1 MIHTTIGDI
10 GHLFVIISFVA
21 ALISIFNFYK
31 AEKSPLPEMQKGWMK
46 NGQITYIIHG
56 LAVFGI
62 VITLFTI
69 ISNHYYEY
77 FYAWSHSSKVLPV
90 EYIISS
96 FWEGQEGS
104 FLLWSF
110 WNVLLGFIILLTN
123 KKWAPSVMVSFSV
136 VQAFLASMILGV
148 VIGDFKIGSSPFI
161 LLRDAMD
168 APIFNINPDY
178 VPEDGTGLNPLLQNY
193 WMVIHPPVLFLGY
206 ATTLIPFAYAIA
218 GLWKKDFKG
227 WVRPA
232 LPWALFSASILGV
245 GILMGGYWAYE
256 TLNFEGFWNW
266 DPVENASLVPWLVLV
281 ASIHTMITYKKSET
295 ALKASIILVLSV
307 FLMVLYATFM
317 VRSGVLGESSVH
329 SFTDLGLSGQLLLY
343 LLSFLIVSIVLAVVR
358 WKHIPS
364 TEKEVSTYSR
374 EFWIFMGATLL
385 CLMGFQILLPTS
397 IPVYNSIIQSFGGI
411 SNLAPPADQIAFYT
425 KWQMWFAI
433 GLAILS
439 GTGQFF
445 WWQKMKKSEVKESL
459 LFPILITLVV
469 SALIIVLG
477 RITNIPYILLIIAS
491 IYTIA
496 ANAKIFIKIVRSN
509 YKLSGGAI
517 AHIGIGMMLLGILFS
532 TGYSRTISLNETG
545 LLLTNSEEVE
555 DNFNQENIPL
565 FINDP
570 QTMGEY
576 TLTYKGRFFETY
588 DGGYVKAGYLE
599 NTPDENSKI
608 VKRKIQREDESL
620 NVGDTLQVYGA
631 NHYYKVDYLH
641 ANGDKF
647 SLFPRAQINADMG
660 GLISS
665 PDIKRKLTKDLYT
678 HVSSVPDPTQEI
690 EWSEAKEMEV
700 TFGEKFFLND
710 FVTVLEEVNRVDEI
724 EGEKLKGNDL
734 AVRATIKVYGDGEDY
749 ILNPYYLIRD
759 NMAGRISDENREIG
773 VKLNIENIKP
783 ESNTFTLSVRT
794 TQKDYIIL
802 KALEKPLINLLWI
815 GTLVLTIGFGMA
827 IYRRYSEF
835 YKMKRK
841 GLE

>member
-110 WNVLLGFIILLTN
+110 WNVLLGFVILLTN

-148 VIGDFKIGSSPFI
+148 VIGDLKIGSSPFI

-232 LPWALFSASILGV
+232 LPWALFSAAILGV

-411 SNLAPPADQIAFYT
+411 SNLAPPADQVEFYT

-459 LFPILITLVV
+459 LFPILITLMI

-477 RITNIPYILLIIAS
+477 RVTNIPYILLIIAS
-491 IYTIA
+491 VYTIV
-496 ANAKIFIKIVRSN
+496 ANAKIFIKIVKSN
-509 YKLSGGAI
+509 YKLSGGAV
-517 AHIGIGMMLLGILFS
+517 AHMGLGMMLLGILFS

-588 DGGYVKAGYLE
+588 DGGYVKATYLE
-599 NTPDENSKI
+599 DTQDENSKI
-608 VKRKIQREDESL
+608 VKREIKREDESL
-620 NVGDTLQVYGA
+620 NKGDTLRVYGA

-641 ANGDKF
+641 ASGDKF

-665 PDIKRKLTKDLYT
+665 PDIKRKFMKDLYT

-690 EWSEAKEMEV
+690 EWSEPKEMEV

-710 FVTVLEEVNRVDEI
+710 FVTVLEDVKRVDEI
-724 EGEKLKGNDL
+724 EGEKLKGEDL

-815 GTLVLTIGFGMA
+815 GTLVLTFGFGMA
-827 IYRRYSEF
+827 IFRRYSEF

>member
-31 AEKSPLPEMQKGWMK
+31 AEKSPLPELQKGWLK
-46 NGQITYIIHG
+46 NGQITFLLHG

-77 FYAWSHSSKVLPV
+77 FYAWSHSSRALPV

-104 FLLWSF
+104 FLLWLF

-123 KKWAPSVMVSFSV
+123 KKWAPSVMLSFAV
-136 VQAFLASMILGV
+136 VQAFLSSMILGV

-161 LLRDAMD
+161 LLREAMD

-206 ATTLIPFAYAIA
+206 ATTLIPFAYAIG

-232 LPWALFSASILGV
+232 LPWALFSAAILGV

-411 SNLAPPADQIAFYT
+411 SNLAPPADQVEFYT
-425 KWQMWFAI
+425 KWQMWFAV

-459 LFPILITLVV
+459 LFPILITLMI
-469 SALIIVLG
+469 SALIIVLAG
-477 RITNIPYILLIIAS
+477 MTNIPYIILVIAAV
-491 IYTIA
+491 YTIV
-496 ANAKIFIKIVRSN
+496 ANAKIFFKIVKSN

-517 AHIGIGMMLLGILFS
+517 AHIGLGMMLLGILFS

-576 TLTYKGRFFETY
+576 TLTYRGRFYETHS
-588 DGGYVKAGYLE
+588 GGYVKASYLE
-599 NTPDENSKI
+599 DTPNENFKI
-608 VKRKIQREDESL
+608 VKREIQREDENL
-620 NVGDTLQVYGA
+620 IKGDTLEVYGA

-641 ANGDKF
+641 ASGDKF

-665 PDIKRKLTKDLYT
+665 PDIKRTLTKDLYT

-690 EWSEAKEMEV
+690 EWSEAKEMDV
-700 TFGEKFFLND
+700 TFGENFFLND
-710 FVTVLEEVNRVDEI
+710 FVTVLEDVKRVEEI

-815 GTLVLTIGFGMA
+815 GTLVLTFGFGMA
-827 IYRRYSEF
+827 IFRRYSEF

>member
-1 MIHTTIGDI
+1 MIHTAIGDI

-46 NGQITYIIHG
+46 NGQITYVVHG

-110 WNVLLGFIILLTN
+110 WNVLLGFVILLTN

-148 VIGDFKIGSSPFI
+148 VIGDLKIGSSPFI

-168 APIFNINPDY
+168 APIFNINPNY

-206 ATTLIPFAYAIA
+206 ATTLIPFAYAIG
-218 GLWKKDFKG
+218 GLWKKDFIG

-232 LPWALFSASILGV
+232 LPWALFSAAILGV

-343 LLSFLIVSIVLAVVR
+343 LLSFLIISIVLAVVR

-411 SNLAPPADQIAFYT
+411 SNLAPPADQVEFYT
-425 KWQMWFAI
+425 KWQMWFAM

-445 WWQKMKKSEVKESL
+445 WWQKMKKSEVKDSL
-459 LFPILITLVV
+459 LMPILITLAI
-469 SALIIVLG
+469 SALIIVMAG
-477 RITNIPYILLIIAS
+477 MTNIPYILLVIAS
-491 IYTIA
+491 IYTIT
-496 ANAKIFIKIVRSN
+496 ANAKIFFKIVKSN

-517 AHIGIGMMLLGILFS
+517 AHMGLGMMLLGILFS
-532 TGYSRTISLNETG
+532 TGYSRTISVNDTG

-588 DGGYVKAGYLE
+588 DGGYVKASYLE
-599 NTPDENSKI
+599 NTSNENDKI
-608 VKRKIQREDESL
+608 VKREITREDESL
-620 NVGDTLQVYGA
+620 KKGDTLKVYGA

-641 ANGDKF
+641 ADGEKF

-665 PDIKRKLTKDLYT
+665 PDIRRKFTKDLYT

-690 EWSEAKEMEV
+690 EWSEAKKMDV

-710 FVTVLEEVNRVDEI
+710 FVTVLEEVKRVDEI
-724 EGEKLKGNDL
+724 EGEKLKGDDL

-759 NMAGRISDENREIG
+759 NMAGRMPDENREIG
-773 VKLNIENIKP
+773 IKLNIENIKP

-794 TQKDYIIL
+794 TQKDYVIL
-802 KALEKPLINLLWI
+802 KALEKPFINLLWI

-827 IYRRYSEF
+827 IFRRYSEF

>member
-1 MIHTTIGDI
+1 MIHTAIGDI
-10 GHLFVIISFVA
+10 GHLFVITSFVT

-31 AEKSPLPEMQKGWMK
+31 AEKSPLPEIQKGWMR
-46 NGQITYIIHG
+46 NGQVTFILHG
-56 LAVFGI
+56 VAVFGI
-62 VITLFTI
+62 VIILFTI

-77 FYAWSHSSKVLPV
+77 FYAWSHSSKVLPT

-104 FLLWSF
+104 FLLWLF
-110 WNVLLGFIILLTN
+110 WNVILGFIILLTN
-123 KKWAPSVMVSFSV
+123 KKWAPSVMVSFAV
-136 VQAFLASMILGV
+136 VQAFLSSMILGV
-148 VIGDFKIGSSPFI
+148 VIGDLKIGSSPFI

-168 APIFNINPDY
+168 APIFNIDPNY

-232 LPWALFSASILGV
+232 LPWALFSAAILGV

-343 LLSFLIVSIVLAVVR
+343 LLSFLIISVVLAVVR

-397 IPVYNSIIQSFGGI
+397 IPVYNAIIQSFGGI
-411 SNLAPPADQIAFYT
+411 SNLAPPADQVEFYT
-425 KWQMWFAI
+425 KWQMWFAV

-445 WWQKMKKSEVKESL
+445 WWQKMKKTEVKDSL
-459 LFPILITLVV
+459 LFPIVITLAV
-469 SALIIVLG
+469 SALIIVLAG
-477 RITNIPYILLIIAS
+477 MTNIAYILLVVASVYTIIA
-491 IYTIA
+491 
-496 ANAKIFIKIVRSN
+496 NGKIFFKIVKSN

-517 AHIGIGMMLLGILFS
+517 AHIGLGMMLLGILFS
-532 TGYSRTISLNETG
+532 TGYSRTISLNESG

-576 TLTYKGRFFETY
+576 TLTYRGRFFETY
-588 DGGYVKAGYLE
+588 DGGYVKAVYLE
-599 NTPDENSKI
+599 DTKDENAK
-608 VKRKIQREDESL
+608 VVRREIQREDESL
-620 NVGDTLQVYGA
+620 KIGDTLRVYGA

-641 ANGDKF
+641 ANGATF

-665 PDIKRKLTKDLYT
+665 PDIKRKLTRDLYT

-690 EWSEAKEMEV
+690 EWSEAKTMDV

-710 FVTVLEEVNRVDEI
+710 YVTVLEDVKRVDEI
-724 EGEKLKGNDL
+724 EGEKLIGNDL
-734 AVRATIKVYGDGEDY
+734 AVRATIKVYGDGENY

-759 NMAGRISDENREIG
+759 NMAGRIPDENSEIG
-773 VKLNIENIKP
+773 IKLNIANITP
-783 ESNTFTLSVRT
+783 ESNTFSLAVRT

-802 KALEKPLINLLWI
+802 KALEKPFINLLWI
-815 GTLVLTIGFGMA
+815 GTLVLTLGFSMA
-827 IYRRYSEF
+827 IFRRYSEF

>member
-1 MIHTTIGDI
+1 MIHTAIGDI
-10 GHLFVIISFVA
+10 GHLFVITSFVT

-31 AEKSPLPEMQKGWMK
+31 AEKSPLPEIQKGWMR
-46 NGQITYIIHG
+46 NGQVTFILHG
-56 LAVFGI
+56 VAVFGI

-77 FYAWSHSSKVLPV
+77 FYAWSHSSKVLPT

-104 FLLWSF
+104 FLLWLF
-110 WNVLLGFIILLTN
+110 WNVILGFIILLTN
-123 KKWAPSVMVSFSV
+123 KKWAPSVMVSFAV
-136 VQAFLASMILGV
+136 VQAFLSSMILGV
-148 VIGDFKIGSSPFI
+148 VIGDLKIGSSPFI

-168 APIFNINPDY
+168 APIFNIDPNY

-232 LPWALFSASILGV
+232 LPWALFSAAILGV

-343 LLSFLIVSIVLAVVR
+343 LLSFLIISIVLAVVR
-358 WKHIPS
+358 WKYIPS

-397 IPVYNSIIQSFGGI
+397 IPVYNAIIQSFGGI
-411 SNLAPPADQIAFYT
+411 SNLAPPADQVEFYT
-425 KWQMWFAI
+425 KWQMWFAV

-445 WWQKMKKSEVKESL
+445 WWQKMKKTEVRDSL
-459 LFPILITLVV
+459 LFPIVITLAV
-469 SALIIVLG
+469 SALIIVLAG
-477 RITNIPYILLIIAS
+477 MTNIAYILLVVASVYTIIA
-491 IYTIA
+491 
-496 ANAKIFIKIVRSN
+496 NGKIFFKIVKSN

-517 AHIGIGMMLLGILFS
+517 AHIGLGMMLLGILFS
-532 TGYSRTISLNETG
+532 TGYSRTISLNESG

-576 TLTYKGRFFETY
+576 TLTYRGRFFETY
-588 DGGYVKAGYLE
+588 DGGYVKAVYLE
-599 NTPDENSKI
+599 DTKDENAK
-608 VKRKIQREDESL
+608 VVRREIQREDESL
-620 NVGDTLQVYGA
+620 KIGDTLRVYGA

-641 ANGDKF
+641 ADGATF

-665 PDIKRKLTKDLYT
+665 PDIKRKLTRDLYT

-690 EWSEAKEMEV
+690 EWSEAKTMDV

-710 FVTVLEEVNRVDEI
+710 YVTVLEDVKRVDEI
-724 EGEKLKGNDL
+724 EGEKLIGNDL
-734 AVRATIKVYGDGEDY
+734 AVRATIKVYGDGENY

-759 NMAGRISDENREIG
+759 NMAGRIPDENREIG
-773 VKLNIENIKP
+773 IKLNIENIIP
-783 ESNTFTLSVRT
+783 ESNTFSLSVRT

-802 KALEKPLINLLWI
+802 KALEKPFINLLWI
-815 GTLVLTIGFGMA
+815 GTLVLTLGFSMA
-827 IYRRYSEF
+827 IFRRYSEF

>member
-21 ALISIFNFYK
+21 SLVSIFNFYK
-31 AEKSPLPEMQKGWMK
+31 AEKSTLPEARKSWMR
-46 NGQITYIIHG
+46 NGTISYVLHG
-56 LAVFGI
+56 IAVFGI
-62 VITLFTI
+62 VITLFSI
-69 ISNHYYEY
+69 ISNHYFEY
-77 FYAWSHSSKVLPV
+77 FYAWNHSSMALPV
-90 EYIISS
+90 QYMIAS

-104 FLLWSF
+104 FLLWLF
-110 WNVLLGFIILLTN
+110 WNVLLGFVILLTN
-123 KKWAPSVMVSFSV
+123 KKWAPSVMLTFAV

-148 VIGDFKIGSSPFI
+148 VIGDLKIGSSPFI

-168 APIFNINPDY
+168 APIFNINPNY

-206 ATTLIPFAYAIA
+206 ATTLVPFAYAIA
-218 GLWKKDFKG
+218 GLWKKDFKA

-232 LPWALFSASILGV
+232 LPWALFSAAILGV

-281 ASIHTMITYKKSET
+281 AGIHTMITYRKSET
-295 ALKASIILVLSV
+295 ALKASIILILSV

-329 SFTDLGLSGQLLLY
+329 SFTDLGLSGQLLIY
-343 LLSFLIVSIVLAVVR
+343 LLSFLITATVLAIVR
-358 WKHIPS
+358 WKHIPT

-385 CLMGFQILLPTS
+385 CLMGFQIILPTS
-397 IPVYNSIIQSFGGI
+397 IPVYNSIIKAFGGI
-411 SNLAPPADQIAFYT
+411 SNLAPPADQVAFYT
-425 KWQMWFAI
+425 KWQMWFAM

-445 WWQKMKKSEVKESL
+445 WWQKMKKSEVRDSL
-459 LFPILITLVV
+459 LLPILITLVV
-469 SALIIVLG
+469 SALIIVLV
-477 RITNIPYILLIIAS
+477 RMTNIPYILIVITS
-491 IYTIA
+491 VYTIA
-496 ANAKIFIKIVRSN
+496 ANGKIFIKIIRSN

-517 AHIGIGMMLLGILFS
+517 AHMGIGMMLLGILFS

-545 LLLTNSEEVE
+545 LLLTNSEEVGE
-555 DNFNQENIPL
+555 NFNQENIPL

-576 TLTYKGRFFETY
+576 TLTYKGRFYETY
-588 DGGYVKAGYLE
+588 EGAYVKAIYLE
-599 NTPDENSKI
+599 ETDNVNSKI
-608 VKRKIQREDESL
+608 VKREIKRKDEVVK
-620 NVGDTLQVYGA
+620 VGDTLKVYGA
-631 NHYYKVDYLH
+631 NHYYRVDYLH
-641 ANGDKF
+641 ADGDKF
-647 SLFPRAQINADMG
+647 SLYPRAQINADMG

-665 PDIKRKLTKDLYT
+665 PDIRRELTKDIYT

-690 EWSEAKEMEV
+690 EWSEPKTIEV
-700 TFGEKFFLND
+700 TFGENFFLND
-710 FVTVLEEVNRVDEI
+710 FVTVLEEVKRVEEI

-734 AVRATIKVYGDGEDY
+734 AVKATIKVHGDGEDY

-759 NMAGRISDENREIG
+759 NMAGRIPDENREIG
-773 VKLNIENIKP
+773 IKLEIESIKP
-783 ESNTFTLSVRT
+783 ETNTFTLSVRT

-802 KALEKPLINLLWI
+802 KAIEMPFINLLWI
-815 GTLVLTIGFGMA
+815 GTFVLTFGFGMA
-827 IYRRYSEF
+827 IFRRYSEF